1 MSAVSIITPPTIII
15 SRREP
20 SFPLPPY
27 RFVPKVN
34 PHPLKDPKGHMFGQE
49 TLWDSYTEKQRWN
62 IGVDFFNNH
71 YFWEAHE
78 VWEGLWREKDSSE
91 KDFLQA
97 MILLSASLLQE
108 HLGRISISKKSVI
121 RAISLISAPQY
132 WSEKYQFD
140 LLTLL
145 DTFRTR
151 HSEHP
156 FPKIETLSIIE
167 RDS

>member
-1 MSAVSIITPPTIII
+1 MSIITPPKIIV
-15 SRREP
+15 SRRER

-34 PHPLKDPKGHMFGQE
+34 PHPLKDPKGHMFGKE
-49 TLWDSYTEKQRWN
+49 ALWDSYTEEQRWN

-78 VWEGLWREKDSSE
+78 VWEGLWKEKNAAE

-108 HLGRISISKKSVI
+108 HLGRISISKKSVV
-121 RAISLISAPQY
+121 RAISLISTPQY

-140 LLTLL
+140 LSKLL
-145 DTFRTR
+145 NDFSFRQAG
-151 HSEHP
+151 HP
-156 FPKIETLSIIE
+156 FPKIVVL
-167 RDS
+167 